1 VKDALLVGVIRGL
14 SVVPGVKGKIEQENQ
29 KIEVMVK
36 NKELDELARERSL
49 TFTRIPARGL
59 DSDSLLSAMRA
70 MRGDNIEKA
79 YAAGKV
85 RSRWSSRCD
94 HLFILFHCLQ
104 KKTWRVLQ
112 LMRSGGDGC
121 GTNTCVWPLV
131 CVCDVR
137 RAVGIRRDLH

>member
-1 VKDALLVGVIRGL
+1 MKDALLVGVIRGL

-29 KIEVMVK
+29 KIVEKIEVMVK

-85 RSRWSSRCD
+85 HPSPRWSRSSR
-94 HLFILFHCLQ
+94 L
-104 KKTWRVLQ
+104 
-112 LMRSGGDGC
+112 
-121 GTNTCVWPLV
+121 
-131 CVCDVR
+131 
-137 RAVGIRRDLH
+137 